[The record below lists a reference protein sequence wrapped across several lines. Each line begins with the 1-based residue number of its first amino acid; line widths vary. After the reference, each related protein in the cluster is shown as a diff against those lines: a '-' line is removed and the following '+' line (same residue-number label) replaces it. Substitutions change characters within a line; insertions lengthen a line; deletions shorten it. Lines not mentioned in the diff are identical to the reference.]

1 MSSSISKKTRKTLT
15 GIAYISPWI
24 IGFSCFGIIPLVYS
38 FYCSFCQYRLG
49 GQPKFLGGTDKGLFY
64 NYVTLFSGTYGD
76 FYVSFKN
83 TFVFTFLTTTLTM
96 IIGLT
101 FSLIINSVPKLKRF
115 FQTVYY
121 LPGVLPLIAATMLWE
136 AMFAQ
141 QGILNGIFGLFG
153 REPIIF
159 MNHKN
164 AMASLILMSVWGG
177 IGGKIT
183 MLCPTIASV
192 STEMLE
198 SMELDGAN
206 TFDKIIHAII
216 PMISPTIFYLLIM
229 DIIGG
234 LQVYAPM
241 MMLGGGT
248 ATVSATLQIYNLTF
262 TDRAVGF
269 ACAYAWVLFVLILI
283 ITILFF
289 RFGGKKVYYADGD

>member
-1 MSSSISKKTRKTLT
+1 MKHFVSRKTRKTLT
-15 GIAYISPWI
+15 GLAYISPWI
-24 IGFSCFGIIPLVYS
+24 IGFLCFGILPLAYS

-49 GQPKFLGGTDKGLFY
+49 GQPKFLLNTEKGLFY
-64 NYVTLFSGTYGD
+64 NYKTLFSGTYGD

-83 TFVFTFLTTTLTM
+83 TFVFTILVTVLTM
-96 IIGLT
+96 VLGLM
-101 FSLIINSVPKLKRF
+101 FSLIINSIPKLKRF

-121 LPGVLPLIAATMLWE
+121 LPGVLPLIASTMLWE
-136 AMFAQ
+136 SMFAQ
-141 QGILNGIFGLFG
+141 QGILNGILGLLG
-153 REPIIF
+153 QDAVVF

-164 AMASLILMSVWGG
+164 AMTSLILMSVWGG

-192 STEMLE
+192 PKEILE
-198 SMELDGAN
+198 SMELDGAKSW
-206 TFDKIIHAII
+206 DKIIHAVI
-216 PMISPTIFYLLIM
+216 PMISPTIFYLVIM

-269 ACAYAWVLFVLILI
+269 ACAYAWILFLLILV

-289 RFGGKKVYYADGD
+289 RFGGRKVYYADGD